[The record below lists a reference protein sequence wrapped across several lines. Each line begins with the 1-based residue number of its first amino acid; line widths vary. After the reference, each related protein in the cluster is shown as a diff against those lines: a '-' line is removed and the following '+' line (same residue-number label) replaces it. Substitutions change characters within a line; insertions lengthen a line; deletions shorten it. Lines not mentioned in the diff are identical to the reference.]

1 MVHVF
6 MDLIFQQNN
15 LVQEID
21 PHPQTE
27 TIESNEQAI
36 SDDDP
41 ELSNDEFT
49 KNADN
54 KEIIVNQEVFPQSK
68 FSF

>member
-1 MVHVF
+1 MEF
-6 MDLIFQQNN
+6 IFQQNN

-21 PHPQTE
+21 PQKE

-36 SDDDP
+36 SIDDP

-49 KNADN
+49 KNADDG
-54 KEIIVNQEVFPQSK
+54 EIVLDQEVYNAL
-68 FSF
+68 